1 MTTIGALLMLA
12 LLFWILPS
20 ILAGAAGEKEDE

>member
-20 ILAGAAGEKEDE
+20 ILAAAGEKEDE